1 MSMTVKQLANSL
13 GVSKTAIRK
22 RFNDEFRA
30 NHLQINES
38 GILIIDDNGCK
49 LIAETL
55 QTTANQIPE
64 MAQTN
69 PERFAETPQTTAN
82 QIPETVETTENM
94 LLETLKTTIT
104 TLQQHN
110 TLLSE
115 QLTIKDKQ
123 IAAQQEQIKT
133 LTESLS
139 NSTTAV
145 INGQV
150 LQLAASQKQLTEK
163 SECSDDVEAPVVKR
177 YFWQRWF
184 NKK

>member
-1 MSMTVKQLANSL
+1 MAMTIKQLADSL
-13 GVSKTAIRK
+13 SVSKTAIRK

-30 NHLQINES
+30 NHLKTTEN
-38 GILIIDDNGCK
+38 GMLVIDDEGCK

-55 QTTANQIPE
+55 ETTASKMLGIVK
-64 MAQTN
+64 TDSKK
-69 PERFAETPQTTAN
+69 FAEVTQTIENQPPKTAEN
-82 QIPETVETTENM
+82 NKNM
-94 LLETLKTTIT
+94 LLETLQTTIA

-123 IAAQQEQIKT
+123 IAAQQEQIKM

-145 INGQV
+145 INGQL
-150 LQLAASQKQLTEK
+150 LQLTSAQKQLIEK
-163 SECSDDVEAPVVKR
+163 SECSEKVEDSIPKKN
-177 YFWQRWF
+177 FWQRWI